1 MKKSVN
7 KNKLNTIIND
17 IKLDIKKCI
26 NNIEYIE
33 NIMNLMKN
41 SIENNIEKYKNYN
54 IIDSHTI
61 INDFII
67 IDQVYSLS
75 YTIYNDCEIKRDKN
89 GRIKELNY
97 IPYAGDFNIGKYNDT
112 YFFNRYQL
120 DKNTFM
126 KKNNNYIVRKHKIIE
141 C

>member
-33 NIMNLMKN
+33 NIMNLIKN

-97 IPYAGDFNIGKYNDT
+97 IPYAGSFNIGKYNDT

>member
-33 NIMNLMKN
+33 NIMNLIKN

-97 IPYAGDFNIGKYNDT
+97 IPYAGSFNTGKYNDT

-126 KKNNNYIVRKHKIIE
+126 KKNNNYIVRKHKIID